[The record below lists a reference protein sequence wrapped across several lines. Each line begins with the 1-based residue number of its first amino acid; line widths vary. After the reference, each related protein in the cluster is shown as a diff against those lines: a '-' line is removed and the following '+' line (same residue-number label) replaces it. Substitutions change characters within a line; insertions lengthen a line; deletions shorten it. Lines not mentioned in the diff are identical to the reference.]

1 MRSRATF
8 LAVTSILLI
17 VPAAKS
23 QQEVVGR
30 MKPSHEIL
38 LTGNA
43 HLDLLANLG
52 AMSLKD
58 TVLKNYDEG
67 RKSSLLAGVLSLA
80 VPGAGEFYTKSYW
93 RAGGFILAEA
103 GLWVFY
109 AVYSSKGDQQTT
121 MFQNFADDH
130 WSVVRYAQWIQDNAP
145 KLNPDVTSFTG
156 WIITGTDNL
165 QPWDRVNWDM
175 LNAIENRIAQLPGNG
190 FTHLLPHRPQQQY
203 YELIGKYPQFA
214 AGWDDA
220 GVMTPQRIV
229 NSDVSQRF
237 LDYSKMRGKAND
249 YYNIATTGSVILVVN
264 HFLSALDA
272 AWSAAQFNNQL
283 KLEAHLQPIVRS
295 TNFVEFVP
303 TARLTIRF

>member
-1 MRSRATF
+1 MKSRSTF
-8 LAVTSILLI
+8 LVLISFLVT
-17 VPAAKS
+17 VTVVRG
-23 QQEVVGR
+23 QQELVGR
-30 MKPSHEIL
+30 MNTSHEIL

-43 HLDLLANLG
+43 RLDLLANLD

-58 TVLKNYDEG
+58 SVLKNMDGG
-67 RKSSLLAGVLSLA
+67 RKSPLLAGVLSLA
-80 VPGAGEFYTKSYW
+80 VPGAGEFYTQSYW
-93 RAGGFILAEA
+93 RAGGFILVEA
-103 GLWVFY
+103 GLWVVY

-121 MFQNFADDH
+121 LFQDFADGH

-156 WIITGTDNL
+156 WNIPGTDNL
-165 QPWDRVNWDM
+165 QPWDRVNWDV
-175 LNAIENRIAQLPGNG
+175 LNAVENRIAQLPGNG

-203 YELIGKYPQFA
+203 FELIGKYPQFA

-220 GVMTPQRIV
+220 GVMTPQRIL

-237 LDYSKMRGKAND
+237 LDYAKMRGKAND
-249 YYNIATTGSVILVVN
+249 YYNIATNGSVLLIVN
-264 HFLSALDA
+264 HLLSALDA

-283 KLEAHLQPIVRS
+283 KLEAHLQPVVRS
-295 TNFVEFVP
+295 TDFVEFVP